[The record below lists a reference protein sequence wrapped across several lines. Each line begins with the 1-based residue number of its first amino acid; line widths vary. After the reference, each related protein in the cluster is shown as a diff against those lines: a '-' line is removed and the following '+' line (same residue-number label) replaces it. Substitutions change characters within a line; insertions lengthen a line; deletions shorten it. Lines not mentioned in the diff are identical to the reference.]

1 MGAGGFGFT
10 KLTETTNAEYL
21 NKGRQTL
28 GAKILSQEGNSPE
41 CIIRS
46 LISIE

>member
-10 KLTETTNAEYL
+10 KLTETTNTEYL

-28 GAKILSQEGNSPE
+28 GAKILSQEGNNPDLKL
-41 CIIRS
+41 RS
-46 LISIE
+46 